1 MRSRLKKLI
10 KEALVHERRIA
21 VRTYPLGNDQLIVEG
36 RLRDE
41 RLVQGYE
48 WNGEPCRAGV
58 V

>member
-10 KEALVHERRIA
+10 KEAPVHERQIA
-21 VRTYPLGNDQLIVEG
+21 VRTYLLGDDQLIVEG

-48 WNGEPCRAGV
+48 WNGELCRAGV